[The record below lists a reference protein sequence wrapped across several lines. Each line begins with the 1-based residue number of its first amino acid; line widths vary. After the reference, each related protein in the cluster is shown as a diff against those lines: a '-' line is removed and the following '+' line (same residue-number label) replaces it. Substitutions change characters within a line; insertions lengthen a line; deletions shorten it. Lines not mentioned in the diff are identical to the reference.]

1 MINIAIKEATRE
13 AHLALEK
20 KVIRKIKVIQNSND
34 YANFLKYFY
43 AYFNH
48 LESAIAPFITEARL
62 PGHKD
67 RRDSNYL
74 KRDIEALGGN
84 TDNLPNTTAPVI
96 ENHLQAFG
104 ALYVMEGSIMG
115 GRIIVKLLENVGIR
129 QGVSFFSGYGENTEE
144 IWELFGEAFNAQ
156 VECDEHAKIMIQT
169 ANDTFAHFSLVFDQD
184 VVTYPREVLL

>member
-1 MINIAIKEATRE
+1 MINIAIKEATKE

-20 KVIRKIKVIQNSND
+20 KVVRKIKAIQNWSD

-43 AYFNH
+43 AYFSH
-48 LESAIAPFITEARL
+48 LESAMAPFITEDRL
-62 PGHKD
+62 PHYKD
-67 RRDSNYL
+67 RRNSNYL
-74 KRDIEALGGN
+74 KRDIEVLGGN
-84 TDNLPNTTAPVI
+84 TDNLPNTTVPVI

-144 IWELFGEAFNAQ
+144 MWELFGEAFNAL
-156 VECDEHAKIMIQT
+156 VTSDKEAGVMIQT

-184 VVTYPREVLL
+184 VVARPDEVLL

>member
-1 MINIAIKEATRE
+1 MINIAIKEATKE

-20 KVIRKIKVIQNSND
+20 KVVCKIKAIQNADD

-43 AYFNH
+43 AYFSH
-48 LESAIAPFITEARL
+48 LEKAMAPFITEARL
-62 PGHKD
+62 PYLKS
-67 RRDSNYL
+67 RRNSGYL
-74 KRDIEALGGN
+74 KRDIESLGG
-84 TDNLPNTTAPVI
+84 TVDHLPKTTVPAI

-129 QGVSFFSGYGENTEE
+129 QGVSFFSGYGEDTEDM
-144 IWELFGEAFNAQ
+144 WAQFGEAFNKQ
-156 VECDEHAKIMIQT
+156 VTHDEHEALMIQC

-184 VVTYPREVLL
+184 VVSHPEEAML

>member
-20 KVIRKIKVIQNSND
+20 KVIRKIKAIQNSND

-48 LESAIAPFITEARL
+48 LESAIDPFITEVRL
-62 PGHKD
+62 PDYKD
-67 RRDSNYL
+67 RRNSGYL
-74 KRDIEALGGN
+74 KRDIDELGGN
-84 TDNLPNTTAPVI
+84 TDHLPKTTVPVI

-115 GRIIVKLLENVGIR
+115 GSIIVKLLENVGVR
-129 QGVSFFSGYGENTEE
+129 HGVSFFSGYGENTEE
-144 IWELFGEAFNAQ
+144 MWELFGESFNAQ
-156 VECDEHAKIMIQT
+156 VKCEEHAKIMIQT

-184 VVTYPREVLL
+184 VVARPDEVLL